1 MMGMMI
7 SVVSITAFVL
17 MTGYILIG
25 ARFAATRKLAAVSAF
40 MAAVETIMF
49 GMLSCVNNPTAFL
62 LLLAARAAV
71 LVACAVAMHRD
82 REEAKARKR
91 LRNRFRVEMYNT
103 REPLHVER
111 RQRAAARIDIVA

>member
-1 MMGMMI
+1 MMATMI

-25 ARFAATRKLAAVSAF
+25 ARFAVTRKLAAVSAF
-40 MAAVETIMF
+40 MAAIEALMF
-49 GMLSCVNNPTAFL
+49 GMLSCVNNPTAL
-62 LLLAARAAV
+62 MLLLAARVGV
-71 LVACAVAMHRD
+71 LVACAVAMHHD

-91 LRNRFRVEMYNT
+91 ARNRFRAEMYNT
-103 REPLHVER
+103 MEPLHVVR